1 MVSPATGSAHPG
13 SERSRTIS
21 IFAAK
26 TPYTNVPATEWTAT
40 RASGVSKPRVEE
52 DRKRE
57 QECEP
62 PRPAVHR
69 RDPRPLHAEKAQPSP
84 HASSCRELHH
94 GEGDRCRRE
103 PRLRGNRR
111 REGRGDDVRIEVVDV
126 GERHRRSVRRQTP
139 DRQRSEPRLD
149 WLAHALVAQG
159 IERWPPEPEVV
170 GSIPTGRIRVCGT
183 SRRTACPSSALNDRP
198 IRQVAPSL
206 DIAPCGWEHRSS
218 QGGVMSG
225 ELRFVSLG
233 QVEAA
238 VRAAVDSVCARPCSW
253 TQPKGAPNA

>member
-1 MVSPATGSAHPG
+1 MARCAETRSQKARAMAWSPASSQENRERISA
-13 SERSRTIS
+13 ERHAGQCVQMER
-21 IFAAK
+21 
-26 TPYTNVPATEWTAT
+26 AT
-40 RASGVSKPRVEE
+40 RPTA
-52 DRKRE
+52 
-57 QECEP
+57 CP
-62 PRPAVHR
+62 PR
-69 RDPRPLHAEKAQPSP
+69 DPLLLNVDPSP
-84 HASSCRELHH
+84 CSVAHSRPKRLTIGSPSHA
-94 GEGDRCRRE
+94 G
-103 PRLRGNRR
+103 PRAAIGRQPAWLLAIVGGRR
-111 REGRGDDVRIEVVDV
+111 RG
-126 GERHRRSVRRQTP
+126 SWP
-139 DRQRSEPRLD
+139 
-149 WLAHALVAQG
+149 VA
-159 IERWPPEPEVV
+159 WPPEPEVV

-183 SRRTACPSSALNDRP
+183 SRRTACPSSALTDRP